1 MLRWASLPTEIRVM
15 ILESI
20 VQQHRGSAPLPY
32 APVCKEWQA
41 VIEKKNFS
49 LVKLRA
55 SDLNTFERKM
65 RSSRLRGLVKHIWL
79 NILLH
84 KYDCT
89 GCEVEYSNH
98 KSNDMTVKLA
108 ISKLFSILSTWEP
121 TGENLTL
128 EISAQSPSDSK
139 HWFKNLYFG
148 ARGEDEDIAFE
159 SGDQLKEAAA
169 KWHDPKH
176 GWLNGQQVTAP
187 SASALLRIFDEVW
200 FWFKKPLPKVRAVT
214 TFILRRQCRRRFCAE
229 VLSRLFDKLP
239 RLECIVYEP
248 WRGWN
253 RIDQN
258 IYDDGKQP
266 IP

>member
-1 MLRWASLPTEIRVM
+1 M

-20 VQQHRGSAPLPY
+20 AQQHRGSAPLPY

-41 VIEKKNFS
+41 IIEKKNFG
-49 LVKLRA
+49 LLKLRA

-65 RSSRLRGLVKHIWL
+65 RSIRLRGLVKHIWL

-84 KYDCT
+84 KYDCS
-89 GCEVEYSNH
+89 GCEVECSYH

-121 TGENLTL
+121 TGKNLIL

-148 ARGEDEDIAFE
+148 AGGEDEDIVFE
-159 SGDQLKEAAA
+159 SGNQLQEAAA

-187 SASALLRIFDEVW
+187 SVSALLRIFDEML
-200 FWFKKPLPKVRAVT
+200 FWFKNPLPKVHAVT
-214 TFILRRQCRRRFCAE
+214 TFVLRRQCRRRFCAE
-229 VLSRLFDKLP
+229 DLSRLLGRLP

-253 RIDQN
+253 RFDQKF
-258 IYDDGKQP
+258 YDQGKQP
-266 IP
+266 IS

>member
-1 MLRWASLPTEIRVM
+1 M

-41 VIEKKNFS
+41 VIEKKNFG

-65 RSSRLRGLVKHIWL
+65 RSIRLRGLVKHIWL

-84 KYDCT
+84 KYDCS
-89 GCEVEYSNH
+89 GCEVEGSYH
-98 KSNDMTVKLA
+98 KSNDMKVKLA
-108 ISKLFSILSTWEP
+108 ISKLFSILSSWEP
-121 TGENLTL
+121 TGKNLIL

-148 ARGEDEDIAFE
+148 AGGEDEDIAFE
-159 SGDQLKEAAA
+159 SGNELEEAAA

-176 GWLNGQQVTAP
+176 GWLNGQQVPLQVYSLCYLFSTRCCSGSKNLSLK
-187 SASALLRIFDEVW
+187 SAQSQLSYCVDN
-200 FWFKKPLPKVRAVT
+200 AVVG
-214 TFILRRQCRRRFCAE
+214 FARKICR
-229 VLSRLFDKLP
+229 
-239 RLECIVYEP
+239 VYWE
-248 WRGWN
+248 
-253 RIDQN
+253 DFL
-258 IYDDGKQP
+258 D
-266 IP
+266 